1 LNGDTSE
8 RKRKAFQI
16 LASMGAVIAMFLL
29 ITVPIFMCV
38 RPRGERVAV
47 IALSTMEQRIEIPA
61 SKGNRLHFRMEVTPG
76 GKQLRSNLA
85 HSTIHLRL
93 TQGKEQTHR
102 TCSGYSGVA
111 RATNESAITG
121 IVLKCLLYRDAQ
133 QAATLH
139 AKATWGSGP
148 VPKQAWLE
156 IRAEE

>member
-1 LNGDTSE
+1 
-8 RKRKAFQI
+8 
-16 LASMGAVIAMFLL
+16 MFLL

-38 RPRGERVAV
+38 QPLGEKVGIV
-47 IALSTMEQRIEIPA
+47 ALSTSEQSFEIPA
-61 SKGNRLHFRMEVTPG
+61 GEGNRLHFRLEVAPG
-76 GKQLRSNLA
+76 GMQLRNNLA

-111 RATNESAITG
+111 RATRESAITG
-121 IVLKCLLYRDAQ
+121 IVLKCRLYRDDH